1 MNKMVIFVIR
11 HSRFPNVFIKGLVD
25 GDYLLD
31 EEAKKYAEGI
41 IQYYQGDNLRWRF
54 PVNPFMKGSIKWNS
68 YEELKQF
75 ISDHE
80 ENLALKI
87 FEGDKNLTKFVYG
100 DWKIE
105 REVLTW

>member
-1 MNKMVIFVIR
+1 MVIFVMR

-25 GDYLLD
+25 GDFLFD
-31 EEAKKYAEGI
+31 EQAQEYAEGI
-41 IQYYQGDNLRWRF
+41 IQYYQGDALRWRL
-54 PVNPFMKGSIKWNS
+54 PVNPFMKGSIKWNT

-75 ISDHE
+75 IVDHE
-80 ENLALKI
+80 KELALKI
-87 FEGDKNLTKFVYG
+87 FEGDKNQSTFLYV